1 MVFKLFLLS
10 FWHPMMHLCAEELP
24 MNLFWSWPVHHS
36 LPITWLVFQGDVCW
50 SEIDVFAKM
59 KTRHPT
65 EDLNTEDVC
74 IFDAKKSS
82 ESSSRLPHVACFKYK
97 CRLGIRTIS
106 LVFLKESHSQVF
118 PKESHSKNLNQNLR
132 ENFSVAKTS
141 QKIHLQAFWG
151 ETQKKLPQMHDP
163 KKNAIFSWF
172 LGTFEEADLDNS
184 GTMEVPSTFFPEEMG
199 REDEDID
206 TIDGRNPAPP
216 GMYKTLW
223 ILWYRSY
230 INWCRISAMNSM
242 TYIPKQ
248 TGWMVQ
254 GRPLMTA
261 GSQRMIQRL
270 TSLEGKFRWW
280 WWWWWSRLGPCLTKP
295 TKKTVGLSHFP
306 LSCIFVLDEIDF
318 GKKKQT
324 NIYTMQFIT
333 NNSPFEECIVQ
344 KQIWGCSSRAS
355 NMDWFSEQQMVISRL
370 QWLDGFVRFWEQ
382 VARRS
387 HISNHPSASL
397 DTYQVFIAGS
407 NGLIWFFTTFFQS
420 HGTWRTIG
428 FILKQKMPFHW
439 SWRIISGKSYS
450 DVNIEET
457 PFQKGNE

>member
-36 LPITWLVFQGDVCW
+36 LPITWLVFQGDFCW
-50 SEIDVFAKM
+50 SEIDVVLPKWKRDTPLKTWKLKMFAYLM
-59 KTRHPT
+59 QRNRVSHLQDFPMLHASNTSVDLESEPFPWCFWRNPIPRFFPRNPISRISTRIFVKTFRWQ
-65 EDLNTEDVC
+65 
-74 IFDAKKSS
+74 K
-82 ESSSRLPHVACFKYK
+82 LPK
-97 CRLGIRTIS
+97 
-106 LVFLKESHSQVF
+106 
-118 PKESHSKNLNQNLR
+118 
-132 ENFSVAKTS
+132 
-141 QKIHLQAFWG
+141 KIHLQAFWG

-184 GTMEVPSTFFPEEMG
+184 GTMEVPSTCFPEEMG
-199 REDEDID
+199 WKDEDID
-206 TIDGRNPAPP
+206 TMDGRNPAPP
-216 GMYKTLW
+216 GMYKTIW

-295 TKKTVGLSHFP
+295 TKKTVWLSHFP

-324 NIYTMQFIT
+324 NIYIY
-333 NNSPFEECIVQ
+333 I
-344 KQIWGCSSRAS
+344 
-355 NMDWFSEQQMVISRL
+355 
-370 QWLDGFVRFWEQ
+370 
-382 VARRS
+382 
-387 HISNHPSASL
+387 HIYHAVHH
-397 DTYQVFIAGS
+397 Q
-407 NGLIWFFTTFFQS
+407 
-420 HGTWRTIG
+420 
-428 FILKQKMPFHW
+428 
-439 SWRIISGKSYS
+439 
-450 DVNIEET
+450 
-457 PFQKGNE
+457 